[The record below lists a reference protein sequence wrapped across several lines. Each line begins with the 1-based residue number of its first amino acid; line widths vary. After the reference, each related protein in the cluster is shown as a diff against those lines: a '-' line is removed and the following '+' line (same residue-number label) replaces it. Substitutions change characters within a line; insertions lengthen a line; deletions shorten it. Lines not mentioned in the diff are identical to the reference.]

1 MRLDRRLL
9 VAALIAL
16 TACEAKAHDPAP
28 AATPA
33 AAPAGLAAAKSDA
46 PTPTPIPSAGAAAP
60 APAADPWAK
69 APPPKDPLPHPLFWS
84 IEKDGKTTY
93 VLGTI
98 HMGVDAESRLP
109 EVVWK
114 DLDAAP
120 TFAMETDISDASL
133 MDSFK
138 RTSGTLHEELGPEY
152 WKKLEAAL
160 TPAVARGVDNMKAMV
175 PATVLALRGLK
186 QTAPMDGILVERAKR
201 EKKTI
206 VFLEPAKLQ
215 ADLLMKWMDARAL
228 KEMLD
233 DPDGTAR
240 QGELLDAYVAGDADK
255 MQALSDG
262 ERDTAIKHGYTAAEY
277 NAEMEDMLY
286 KRNASWID
294 EIDKLTHDGGGFVAV
309 GAMHLLGKRSVLD
322 LLAQRGYTVTRI
334 TP

>member
-16 TACEAKAHDPAP
+16 TACEAKTHDPAP
-28 AATPA
+28 APSMGPA
-33 AAPAGLAAAKSDA
+33 KKESPPVVAAGVAAQADAK
-46 PTPTPIPSAGAAAP
+46 
-60 APAADPWAK
+60 DPWAK
-69 APPPKDPLPHPLFWS
+69 APPPKEPLPHPLFWS

-109 EVVWK
+109 DLVWK
-114 DLDAAP
+114 DLDAVP

-138 RTSGTLHEELGPEY
+138 RPSGTLHEELGPVY
-152 WKKLEAAL
+152 WKKLEEAI
-160 TPAVARGVDNMKAMV
+160 TPAVARGVDDMKALV
-175 PATVLALRGLK
+175 PATVLAMRGLK

-201 EKKTI
+201 NKKTI

-233 DPDGTAR
+233 DPDGAAR

-255 MQALSDG
+255 MQALSDA
-262 ERDTAIKHGYTAAEY
+262 ERDTALKHGYTEAEY
-277 NAEMEDMLY
+277 NAEMDDLLF

-322 LLAQRGYTVTRI
+322 LLAQRGYKVTRI
-334 TP
+334 TPP